1 MPWLDL
7 YLNCFL
13 RFQQRSVPDSFKHTY
28 AYTRTILCDRGARA
42 RIVHCEF
49 IIRAQFKHKQSGFI
63 LVFFESFDAF
73 FVNSDFKLIFVV
85 FCPKYLRRWLEVV
98 NGYIFVQIFGRELF
112 MVHFGK
118 KSDGFWWKIFPVDQ
132 MDTLR
137 RTHFVRKISCH
148 KSTKSIPIAPKTIPS
163 RISKKNVFPFATSRD
178 DFLFHVIRVI
188 HSNKK
193 FERNGCFFSYFV
205 NYHWSQDIRF
215 SNVY

>member
-1 MPWLDL
+1 MHIRGLS
-7 YLNCFL
+7 C
-13 RFQQRSVPDSFKHTY
+13 
-28 AYTRTILCDRGARA
+28 AIGARA
-42 RIVHCEF
+42 RIVHCAF
-49 IIRAQFKHKQSGFI
+49 IFRAQFKHKQSGFI

-137 RTHFVRKISCH
+137 RTHYVCEISCQ
-148 KSTKSIPIAPKTIPS
+148 KLSKNIPIAPKTIPLS
-163 RISKKNVFPFATSRD
+163 RISKKKCSSVCQF
-178 DFLFHVIRVI
+178 
-188 HSNKK
+188 
-193 FERNGCFFSYFV
+193 
-205 NYHWSQDIRF
+205 
-215 SNVY
+215 